1 MTDQKYKNEDE
12 GAIWGNHKKERETQ
26 PDFTGS
32 ATVDGK
38 EYYVSAWKRGENASD
53 RAPVLKFKFNP
64 KDQPKDSA
72 QYSNDAKPAPAVDV
86 NSDIPF

>member
-1 MTDQKYKNEDE
+1 MTEFKNENE
-12 GAIWGNHKKERETQ
+12 GAIWGNQKKERETQ

-64 KDQPKDSA
+64 KDQPKDQA
-72 QYSNDAKPAPAVDV
+72 NYSGGSQPAPDV
-86 NSDIPF
+86 NKDIPF